1 MERKPPISIEPT
13 SPPTDTLQA
22 AAFVF
27 VHGLGDEAEGV
38 ESACLT
44 CLAQNSTNPT

>member
-1 MERKPPISIEPT
+1 MERKPPIVIEPT
-13 SPPTDTLQA
+13 SPPVNSSQA

-38 ESACLT
+38 ESTKLLT
-44 CLAQNSTNPT
+44 IILFKH